1 MNGPHM
7 HDNDLAQ
14 SPIDTSFVVALDARQ
29 RAMLAEMGVR
39 VWAPKPAK
47 PMPLP
52 EPVKAA
58 APVAVAAP
66 QPPRLAPVAA
76 PTARAATVPL
86 RPPVAEP
93 APPLVPTPSLQPLPA
108 GLSAMGWPELQ
119 AAAASCEACGLCQRR
134 KNAVFGQGD
143 READWMI
150 VGDAPNEA
158 EDTVGQPFVG
168 PEGELLDNMLRA
180 VGQSRERGAYLT
192 PVVKC
197 RPPSTRI
204 PSADELA
211 LCSAYLSRQVALV
224 RPKVIIAMGR
234 FACEVLTQS
243 RDHLGKLR
251 GREHAFEG
259 VPVIATYHPNA
270 LLRTQADKAKAWAD
284 LCLAMDVVERATAP

>member
-1 MNGPHM
+1 MNGPQM

-47 PMPLP
+47 PMPPP
-52 EPVKAA
+52 EPIKAA
-58 APVAVAAP
+58 APAPVAAP
-66 QPPRLAPVAA
+66 QPPRSAPVAA
-76 PTARAATVPL
+76 PIARAAPAPL

-93 APPLVPTPSLQPLPA
+93 APPLAPRPSLQPLPV

-143 READWMI
+143 MEADWMI

-204 PSADELA
+204 PSGDELA